1 MPGQRR
7 SYAPFPVC
15 FCSLPS
21 CRIARESANP
31 FFKPYA
37 TPFETPPFEQIREE
51 HYVPAFQAGI
61 AQQSS
66 EIQTMVNAAI
76 KPTFENTVEALENS
90 GELLTRVRAVFYNLS
105 SANTNDRMQQIA
117 REMAPV
123 LSKHRDDILLN
134 ARLFQRIKTVY
145 AQRKSLSLE
154 KRRLVE
160 EYYKDFIRSG
170 ADLDA
175 KAKEEL
181 RRINQRLSV
190 LSLEFGDNV
199 LKEDNNFYLAIT
211 DKSDLAGLPD
221 NVITAAAE
229 AAHERHMDG
238 QWVITL
244 HKPSLIPFLQYSEK
258 RALRQKMFEAYV
270 ERCNHANE
278 FDNKQNASEIAALRV
293 RKANLLGYKTHA
305 DFILA
310 ENMAKTPAEVYTF
323 LDKIWQ
329 PALARARQEIVDM
342 EAVVHREGQTFSLS
356 PWDWWYYSEKVK
368 KEKYDLDEEQLR
380 PYFKLENV
388 IQGVFT
394 VANRLYGITLTE
406 RKDIP
411 TYHPDVKVF
420 EVKEADG
427 THIGILYTDYF
438 PRASKRGGA
447 WMNEL
452 RSAYWKNG
460 KKITPVVCNV
470 GNFSKPT
477 ADQPSLLSLDEVST
491 LFHEFGHALHGLLSN
506 VPYEKLADVPQDFV
520 ELPSQI
526 MENWA
531 FVPEVLRLYA
541 RHYQTNEPIPQ
552 TLIDKMEKSKQFNQG
567 FITVEYLAASYLDM
581 DWHTLPDTLRRDA
594 AAFETTSLQ
603 RIGLMPE
610 IVVRYRT
617 PYFRH
622 IFAGGYSSGY
632 YSYIWA
638 EVLDTDAF
646 AAFQETSL
654 FDKKTAQSF
663 RNNILAAGGVKDAMA
678 MYKQF
683 RGREP
688 HIAALLKKRGL

>member
-1 MPGQRR
+1 MRLFIVLLVLYGNTLAAQV
-7 SYAPFPVC
+7 SD
-15 FCSLPS
+15 
-21 CRIARESANP
+21 NP
-31 FFKPYA
+31 FFNPYA
-37 TPFETPPFEQIREE
+37 TPFQTPPFNLIREE
-51 HYVPAFQAGI
+51 HYVPAFQKGI
-61 AQQSS
+61 SQQAA
-66 EIQTMVNAAI
+66 EIQTIVDSNAQ
-76 KPTFENTVEALENS
+76 PTFANTVEALEYS
-90 GELLTRVRAVFYNLS
+90 GELLTRVRAVFFSLS
-105 SANTNDRMQQIA
+105 SAHTNPRMQQIA
-117 REMAPV
+117 RDMAPE
-123 LSKHRDDILLN
+123 LSRQRDDILLN
-134 ARLFQRIKTVY
+134 ERLFRKIKAVYQQRQTLPF
-145 AQRKSLSLE
+145 A

-160 EYYKDFIRSG
+160 EYYKDFVRAG

-190 LSLEFGDNV
+190 LSLQFGDNV
-199 LKEDNNFYLAIT
+199 LKEDNNFYLAVT
-211 DKSDLAGLPD
+211 DRADLAGLPD

-229 AAHERHMDG
+229 AAQERQLAG
-238 QWVITL
+238 QWVFTL
-244 HKPSLIPFLQYSEK
+244 HKPSLLPFLQYSER
-258 RALRQKMFEAYV
+258 RALREKMLTAYI
-270 ERCNHANE
+270 ERGNHGNE
-278 FDNKQNASEIAALRV
+278 FDNNQNAAEIAALRV

-310 ENMAKTPAEVYTF
+310 ENMAKTPADVYTF

-329 PALARARQEIVDM
+329 PALSRARQEIRDM
-342 EAVVHREGQTFSLS
+342 QELINREGQTITLA
-356 PWDWWYYSEKVK
+356 PWDWWYYAEKVK

-388 IQGVFT
+388 IQGVFA

-411 TYHPDVKVF
+411 VYHPDVKVF
-420 EVKEADG
+420 EVREADG
-427 THIGILYTDYF
+427 AHVGILFTDYF

-452 RSAYWKNG
+452 RSAYKKQG

-477 ADQPSLLSLDEVST
+477 AGQPSLLSLDEVST
-491 LFHEFGHALHGLLSN
+491 LFHEFGHALHGLLSD
-506 VPYEKLADVPQDFV
+506 VPYEKLSNVPQDFV

-531 FVPEVLRLYA
+531 FEPEVLRLYA

-552 TLIDKMEKSKQFNQG
+552 ALMDKMENAKQFNQG
-567 FITVEYLAASYLDM
+567 FTTVEYLAASYLDM
-581 DWHTLPDTLRRDA
+581 DWHTLADSARCDA
-594 AAFETTSLQ
+594 AQFEKASLA
-603 RIGLMPE
+603 RIGLLPE

-622 IFAGGYSSGY
+622 IFAGGYSAGY

-654 FDKKTAQSF
+654 FDKKTAQAF
-663 RNNILAAGGVKDAMA
+663 RTHVLAAGGMEDAMVL
-678 MYKQF
+678 YKKF

-688 HIAALLKKRGL
+688 RIEGLLKKRGL